1 MSFLLRG
8 EHLKINR
15 TKKEIHYLNT
25 PSGDS
30 FVCDQEHQRAKG
42 KKRKNK
48 REDRIIQDKIEE
60 EEKKETFP
68 IKASAKQTASL

>member
-1 MSFLLRG
+1 M
-8 EHLKINR
+8 
-15 TKKEIHYLNT
+15 
-25 PSGDS
+25 
-30 FVCDQEHQRAKG
+30 CDQEHQRAQG

-60 EEKKETFP
+60 EEEEKKETFP

>member
-1 MSFLLRG
+1 M
-8 EHLKINR
+8 
-15 TKKEIHYLNT
+15 
-25 PSGDS
+25 
-30 FVCDQEHQRAKG
+30 CDQEHQRAKG

-48 REDRIIQDKIEE
+48 REDRIIHDKIE

>member
-1 MSFLLRG
+1 M
-8 EHLKINR
+8 
-15 TKKEIHYLNT
+15 
-25 PSGDS
+25 
-30 FVCDQEHQRAKG
+30 CDQEHQRAKG

-68 IKASAKQTASL
+68 IKASAKQTASLWWYHQDKKQHWNNFAFIF

>member
-1 MSFLLRG
+1 M
-8 EHLKINR
+8 
-15 TKKEIHYLNT
+15 
-25 PSGDS
+25 
-30 FVCDQEHQRAKG
+30 CDQEHQRAKG

-48 REDRIIQDKIEE
+48 REDRIIHDKIEE

>member
-1 MSFLLRG
+1 M
-8 EHLKINR
+8 
-15 TKKEIHYLNT
+15 
-25 PSGDS
+25 
-30 FVCDQEHQRAKG
+30 CDQEHQRAQG

-60 EEKKETFP
+60 EEKETFP

>member
-1 MSFLLRG
+1 M
-8 EHLKINR
+8 
-15 TKKEIHYLNT
+15 
-25 PSGDS
+25 
-30 FVCDQEHQRAKG
+30 CDQEHQRAKG

-60 EEKKETFP
+60 VEKKETFP

>member
-1 MSFLLRG
+1 M
-8 EHLKINR
+8 
-15 TKKEIHYLNT
+15 HYLNT
-25 PSGDS
+25 PSADS

-68 IKASAKQTASL
+68 IKASEKQTASL